1 MNVNTLLDALQ
12 NSALAQL
19 VSKSDHLVG
28 AGLQILHILGFI
40 LLLGSLV
47 LVSLRLLGWI
57 LPEEPL
63 SKLSRESA
71 RLFTIGLTLAVVSGL
86 LIFIATPKLYVVNWA
101 FGLKAAMFAAA
112 LLIHFLLLR
121 RVVRADHPPRWLT
134 RTAVG
139 LSLTLWFGVSLAGR
153 MIGFI

>member
-1 MNVNTLLDALQ
+1 MNANKLLDAIED
-12 NSALAQL
+12 SALAQL

-28 AGLQILHILGFI
+28 AGLQVAHILGFI

-47 LVSLRLLGWI
+47 LVNLRLLGWI

-63 SKLSRESA
+63 TKLSREAA
-71 RLFTIGLTLAVVSGL
+71 RLFTLGLTLAVVSGL
-86 LIFIATPKLYVVNWA
+86 LIFIATPRLYVVNWA
-101 FGLKAAMFAAA
+101 FGLKAVLFAAA

-121 RVVRADHPPRWLT
+121 RVLKGDRPSRWLT

-153 MIGFI
+153 MIGFV